1 MRKQNI
7 YQPDTMATRRTV
19 TGGWQTL
26 SKSQRWIFMGILVIL
41 LSFCLVSFVKEHGA
55 WWLIVGSSVLNIG
68 LWWLQSRDP
77 KPKFLTTPL
86 VDLQVRDGNV
96 MIGEQVLA
104 ATLRK
109 VVLGAASPQGPAFL
123 QLPWDRGDQWLFA
136 MNDLPQVR
144 QFLQQHLPHVQII
157 EE

>member
-1 MRKQNI
+1 MHKQNI
-7 YQPDTMATRRTV
+7 YQPDTMTTRRTV
-19 TGGWQTL
+19 GGGWQTL
-26 SKSQRWIFMGILVIL
+26 SPAQRGIFMGLLVVL
-41 LSFCLVSFVKEHGA
+41 LSFCLLSFVKEQGV
-55 WWLIVGSSVLNIG
+55 WWLFVGISVLNIG

-77 KPKFLTTPL
+77 KPKFLATPL
-86 VDLQVRDGNV
+86 SDLQVRDGNV
-96 MIGEQVLA
+96 MIGEQVLP